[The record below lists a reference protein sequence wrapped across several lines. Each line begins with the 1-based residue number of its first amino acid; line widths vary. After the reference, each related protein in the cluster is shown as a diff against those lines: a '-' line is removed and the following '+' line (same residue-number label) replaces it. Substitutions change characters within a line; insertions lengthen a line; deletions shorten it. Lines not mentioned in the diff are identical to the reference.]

1 MVVVKNIKDAVIP
14 NMTKIKQKIDKVIEK
29 SNNIVITSHKNPD
42 DDAISSLLSLYN
54 YIINS
59 FPTKKVSMVINGT
72 NTNRHDY
79 FNNYSQINFVAE
91 ICDHIKEVDL
101 LIFADGCQYSR
112 FTNNPELI
120 AAHPAKKICIDH
132 HPNPPDIFDITLID
146 INSTSTVEI
155 IHKLL
160 FENQKIS
167 KLLADIILLG
177 IIGDTGTFNY
187 VKPSQTDIFLLAKK
201 LIDINQTDIQTFKS
215 NYSKISQESYQ
226 AISELIKN
234 TTFHTSSNNPSF
246 QVSFLS
252 KTFVDKHKISQENLS
267 EASHVYMSSFLRVI
281 EGYTWGLV
289 VTPSNEN
296 DSNISLRSLP
306 NSVNVRSFMQKM
318 AIGGGH
324 DRAAGGE
331 IKNSTPQKTIKT
343 LISWIEANTLDLS

>member
-1 MVVVKNIKDAVIP
+1 
-14 NMTKIKQKIDKVIEK
+14 MTKIRQNIDKLIEK
-29 SNNIVITSHKNPD
+29 SNNIVITSHKSPD
-42 DDAISSLLSLYN
+42 DDAISSLLSIYD
-54 YIINS
+54 YITN
-59 FPTKKVSMVINGT
+59 FYPTKKVSMVVNGT
-72 NTNRHDY
+72 NSNRHNY
-79 FNNYSQINFVAE
+79 FNNYSQINFVTE
-91 ICDHIKEVDL
+91 ICDHIKQADL
-101 LIFADGCQYSR
+101 LIFLDGCQYSR
-112 FTNNPELI
+112 FTNNPQLI
-120 AAHPAKKICIDH
+120 EVHTAKKICIDH

-146 INSTSTVEI
+146 INATSTVEI
-155 IHKLL
+155 IYKLL

-177 IIGDTGTFNY
+177 ILGDTGTFNY

-215 NYSKISQESYQ
+215 NYSKISLESYQ

-252 KTFVDKHKISQENLS
+252 KTFVNKIKLSQDNLK
-267 EASHVYMSSFLRVI
+267 EATHVYMSSFLRNV
-281 EGYTWGLV
+281 EGYSWGIV
-289 VTPSNEN
+289 INPQNDN
-296 DSNISLRSLP
+296 DSSISLRSLP

-343 LISWIEANTLDLS
+343 LIKWIEENTLDIS